1 MGAMVSTAELATIKG
16 CTPRYIRQLAQTGKL
31 PFTEKADA
39 ANNRKEYLFDIDQM
53 DEKIRERYYNS
64 KRKELEIA
72 PTKTVEKQRSKTI
85 TKPFE
90 EYTENERQQ
99 AADWIKIL
107 KIWEMYRN
115 KSNRKKADTDLLFVA
130 KMQLEHP
137 EIEISTDI
145 LYRKYAAFKNG
156 DIEGLIDK
164 RGGWNKGHTDIPKH
178 ILDAFLYF
186 YLDERRLPVSRC
198 YQLMIEW
205 VTEFYPQDL
214 DKIPSERSFRRQA
227 EKLPQAVIAL
237 MRYGEKAFTDKYIP
251 YIERLYDD
259 LQANDV

>member
-1 MGAMVSTAELATIKG
+1 MGAMISTAELATIKG
-16 CTPRYIRQLAQTGKL
+16 CTKQYVRRLAQTGKL

-72 PTKTVEKQRSKTI
+72 PTKTVEQQRSKAVS
-85 TKPFE
+85 KPFE

-137 EIEISTDI
+137 EIDISTDI
-145 LYRKYAAFKNG
+145 LYRKYAALK
-156 DIEGLIDK
+156 
-164 RGGWNKGHTDIPKH
+164 TA
-178 ILDAFLYF
+178 ILKVL
-186 YLDERRLPVSRC
+186 
-198 YQLMIEW
+198 
-205 VTEFYPQDL
+205 
-214 DKIPSERSFRRQA
+214 
-227 EKLPQAVIAL
+227 
-237 MRYGEKAFTDKYIP
+237 
-251 YIERLYDD
+251 
-259 LQANDV
+259 